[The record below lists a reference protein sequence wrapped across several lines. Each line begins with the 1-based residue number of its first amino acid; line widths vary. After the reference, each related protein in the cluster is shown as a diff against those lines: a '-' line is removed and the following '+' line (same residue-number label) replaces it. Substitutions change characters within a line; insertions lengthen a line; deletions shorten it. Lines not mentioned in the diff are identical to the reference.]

1 MMVKTERLILRDVT
15 IDDSKDIFEYMG
27 NIENTKYMYFG
38 SYKDELEVKK
48 FIETYLYN
56 EDLKAHM
63 FVVELDGKVIGDV
76 SIYDEEEYAELAW
89 VFNKEFHNKGYAYEA
104 VKKYIDYLK
113 ENYDYKFYIARADI
127 RNNPSIKL
135 MKKLNMI
142 YVLTEERVYPDGR
155 PTSEE
160 VEYRL
165 DINKGE

>member
-1 MMVKTERLILRDVT
+1 
-15 IDDSKDIFEYMG
+15 
-27 NIENTKYMYFG
+27 
-38 SYKDELEVKK
+38 
-48 FIETYLYN
+48 
-56 EDLKAHM
+56 M

-113 ENYDYKFYIARADI
+113 ENYNYKYFIARADI

>member
-1 MMVKTERLILRDVT
+1 VTEAVKRSVDG
-15 IDDSKDIFEYMG
+15 EYCFA
-27 NIENTKYMYFG
+27 I
-38 SYKDELEVKK
+38 V
-48 FIETYLYN
+48 
-56 EDLKAHM
+56 LK
-63 FVVELDGKVIGDV
+63 ESGKVIGEIAAHPESVAPENDCKDTF
-76 SIYDEEEYAELAW
+76 SPCWMLNQKY
-89 VFNKEFHNKGYAYEA
+89 HGKGYAYEA

-113 ENYDYKFYIARADI
+113 ENYNYKYYIARADI

>member
-1 MMVKTERLILRDVT
+1 MVEVL
-15 IDDSKDIFEYMG
+15 
-27 NIENTKYMYFG
+27 
-38 SYKDELEVKK
+38 LE
-48 FIETYLYN
+48 
-56 EDLKAHM
+56 
-63 FVVELDGKVIGDV
+63 
-76 SIYDEEEYAELAW
+76 
-89 VFNKEFHNKGYAYEA
+89 KGYAYEA

-113 ENYDYKFYIARADI
+113 ENYDYKYYIARADI

-155 PTSEE
+155 PISEE